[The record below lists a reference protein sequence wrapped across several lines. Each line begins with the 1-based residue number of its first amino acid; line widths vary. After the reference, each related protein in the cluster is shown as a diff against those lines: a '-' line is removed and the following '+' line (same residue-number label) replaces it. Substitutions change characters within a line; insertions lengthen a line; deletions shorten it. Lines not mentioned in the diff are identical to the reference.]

1 MVALLQKANGR
12 GASWVGAR
20 SASPAVNCS
29 ADKNQ
34 KQRGCTS
41 VCEMLLCSTVALLL
55 VGVRARL
62 VPTFPGTL
70 PAEEPGVWAS
80 PFGEVSYSR
89 VTRPWQGRGAASGGL
104 SGLILLGL
112 CI

>member
-1 MVALLQKANGR
+1 MGGERAGCEPDLPCRLLT
-12 GASWVGAR
+12 
-20 SASPAVNCS
+20 AVLI
-29 ADKNQ
+29 KKKKQ

-55 VGVRARL
+55 VGIRAHL
-62 VPTFPGTL
+62 VPTFPSTL
-70 PAEEPGVWAS
+70 PAEEPGIWAS

-89 VTRPWQGRGAASGGL
+89 VMRPWQGRGAASGGL